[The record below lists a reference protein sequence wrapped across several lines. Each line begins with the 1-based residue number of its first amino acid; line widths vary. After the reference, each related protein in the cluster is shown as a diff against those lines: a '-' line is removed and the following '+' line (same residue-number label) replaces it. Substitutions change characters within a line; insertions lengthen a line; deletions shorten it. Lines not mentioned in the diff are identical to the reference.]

1 MTSYLLFSSPACVP
15 CQRMKPLI
23 AQESITADV
32 TVTDVV
38 APDDLFEVLAV
49 TSVPTLMAMKD
60 GREAGRLV
68 GLLSQADLVEF
79 FEETA

>member
-32 TVTDVV
+32 TVTDIVT
-38 APDDLFEVLAV
+38 PDDLFEVLEV
-49 TSVPTLMAMKD
+49 TGVPTLLAMKD
-60 GREAGRLV
+60 GREVGRLT
-68 GLLSQADLVEF
+68 GLKSQADLIVF
-79 FEETA
+79 FEETS

>member
-23 AQESITADV
+23 AQESIAADV

-38 APDDLFEVLAV
+38 APDDLFEVLDV
-49 TSVPTLMAMKD
+49 TGVPTLMAMKD

-68 GLLSQADLVEF
+68 GMKSQADLVQF

>member
-32 TVTDVV
+32 TVTHIVT
-38 APDDLFEVLAV
+38 PDDLFEVLEV
-49 TSVPTLMAMKD
+49 TGVK
-60 GREAGRLV
+60 
-68 GLLSQADLVEF
+68 SQADLIVF
-79 FEETA
+79 FEETS

>member
-32 TVTDVV
+32 TVTDIVT
-38 APDDLFEVLAV
+38 PDDLFGVLDV
-49 TSVPTLMAMKD
+49 TGVPTLLAMKD
-60 GREAGRLV
+60 GREVGRLT
-68 GLLSQADLVEF
+68 GLKSQADLIVF
-79 FEETA
+79 FEETS